1 MPAVIA
7 KLESKQYYP
16 SRAAQGTKFRHH
28 PIYPNV
34 SKPCEGGEISDTS
47 IHRGSMK
54 TLNYESRKVMTCN
67 GGSDVTKKGDP
78 FEASTSRAILTSFQ
92 MVRAVTITSKG
103 IFCIEVCASN
113 IGDGKVWGIGRGCPR
128 ECSIS
133 LYIFAIIELCADYNV
148 DSNLFLNKLASFLLS
163 VALSTRDPIIAVEMT
178 CEDGFST
185 MDADSIRPS

>member
-47 IHRGSMK
+47 IHRGGMK
-54 TLNYESRKVMTCN
+54 TLNHESGKVMTCN

-78 FEASTSRAILTSFQ
+78 FEASTSREILTSFQ
-92 MVRAVTITSKG
+92 MVRAVTISSKG
-103 IFCIEVCASN
+103 IF
-113 IGDGKVWGIGRGCPR
+113 
-128 ECSIS
+128 
-133 LYIFAIIELCADYNV
+133 LH
-148 DSNLFLNKLASFLLS
+148 LS
-163 VALSTRDPIIAVEMT
+163 VFIKYR
-178 CEDGFST
+178 
-185 MDADSIRPS
+185 